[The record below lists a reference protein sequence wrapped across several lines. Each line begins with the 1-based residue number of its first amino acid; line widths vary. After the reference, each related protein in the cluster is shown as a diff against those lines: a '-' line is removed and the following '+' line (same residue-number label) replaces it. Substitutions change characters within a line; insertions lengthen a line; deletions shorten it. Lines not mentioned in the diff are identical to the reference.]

1 MSSEDPIR
9 AARPEP
15 TPRDAL
21 EEVLFEVKRVIVGQ
35 DAMLER
41 LLVALLAGGHVLL
54 EGVPGLAKTLTVK
67 TLAEAIGGTFKR
79 VQFTPDLVPADLV
92 GTRVLKA
99 DGSGFDVELG
109 PVFGNLVLADEINRA
124 PAKVQSALLEVM
136 QEQQVTIGGN
146 TYAVPTPFLVMAT
159 QNPIESEGT
168 YPLPEAQ
175 VDRFLF
181 KLMVGYP
188 TPGEEASVVGRSLR
202 GPVAVE
208 KRLDLGDLEE
218 HRRTVA
224 EVFVDRDVVGYA
236 VALADATRRPT
247 EHGLGDLVPFIE
259 YGASPRGPI
268 GLVHSARA
276 LAVLRGRRHVVAADV
291 RDLAADVLRHRLVL
305 SYDALAEGVTADDIL
320 SRVIEA
326 IPLPAGERRRTDASQ
341 GDRFAA

>member
-1 MSSEDPIR
+1 
-9 AARPEP
+9 
-15 TPRDAL
+15 
-21 EEVLFEVKRVIVGQ
+21 
-35 DAMLER
+35 
-41 LLVALLAGGHVLL
+41 
-54 EGVPGLAKTLTVK
+54 
-67 TLAEAIGGTFKR
+67 
-79 VQFTPDLVPADLV
+79 
-92 GTRVLKA
+92 
-99 DGSGFDVELG
+99 
-109 PVFGNLVLADEINRA
+109 
-124 PAKVQSALLEVM
+124 
-136 QEQQVTIGGN
+136 
-146 TYAVPTPFLVMAT
+146 MAT

>member
-1 MSSEDPIR
+1 MSFDDPIR
-9 AARPEP
+9 EVRPEP
-15 TPRDAL
+15 SARDAL

-67 TLAEAIGGTFKR
+67 TLAEAVGGIFRR

-92 GTRVLKA
+92 GTRVLKP
-99 DGSGFDVELG
+99 GGGGFDVELG
-109 PVFGNLVLADEINRA
+109 PVFGNLILADEINRA

-136 QEQQVTIGGN
+136 QEQQVTIGGT
-146 TYAVPTPFLVMAT
+146 TYAVPTPFLVLAT

-175 VDRFLF
+175 VDRFLL
-181 KLMVGYP
+181 KLLVGYP

-208 KRLDLGDLEE
+208 QRLSLDDLEQ

-236 VALADATRRPT
+236 VALADATRRPS
-247 EHGLGDLVPFIE
+247 EHGLDDVVPFVE

-305 SYDALAEGVTADDIL
+305 SYDALAEGVTADDVL
-320 SRVIEA
+320 DRVLA
-326 IPLPAGERRRTDASQ
+326 AVPLPAGERRRSAE
-341 GDRFAA
+341 AA

>member
-1 MSSEDPIR
+1 MSFDDPIR
-9 AARPEP
+9 ETRPEP
-15 TPRDAL
+15 SPRDAL

-67 TLAEAIGGTFKR
+67 TLAEAVGGTFKR

-92 GTRVLKA
+92 GTRVLKP
-99 DGSGFDVELG
+99 GGGGFDVELG

-136 QEQQVTIGGN
+136 QEQQVTIGGT
-146 TYAVPTPFLVMAT
+146 TYPVPTPFLVLAT

-175 VDRFLF
+175 VDRFLL
-181 KLMVGYP
+181 KLLVGYP

-202 GPVAVE
+202 GPVQIE
-208 KRLDLGDLEE
+208 QRLDLADLEV
-218 HRRTVA
+218 HRKTVS

-236 VALADATRRPT
+236 VALADATRRPA
-247 EHGLGDLVPFIE
+247 EHGIDDLTPFIE

-268 GLVHSARA
+268 GLVHAARA

-291 RDLAADVLRHRLVL
+291 RDLAPDVLRHRLVL
-305 SYDALAEGVTADDIL
+305 SYDALAEGITAEDIL
-320 SRVIEA
+320 ERVMA
-326 IPLPAGERRRTDASQ
+326 AVPLPAGERRRTADAGTTQ
-341 GDRFAA
+341 YAA